1 MGKRKLPFGYT
12 LENGDIKRKLSEAEC
27 VNKIYT
33 AYGMGASLRD
43 IAAELNQQSHP
54 SYDEDRPWD
63 KSMVN
68 RILHDRR
75 YSGDAL
81 YPQIIPETL
90 YDTIQRQRAGRRG
103 VPRQTEAQ
111 KVLHSLGVG
120 RLSET
125 IEANILTVLNQLIL
139 HPDIVQCP
147 VTEPKN
153 QADRM
158 RIQREFETVL
168 ACHPIDEGRA
178 ARLIKAQAEAEYTLI
193 GDEEYETE
201 RLRRIFRKAEP
212 LEVLSAGLLRK
223 TVSSIRVESRPGKL
237 ILKNKQMIEMSE

>member
-81 YPQIIPETL
+81 YPQIIPEAL
-90 YDTIQRQRAGRRG
+90 YDAIQRQRAGRRG

-125 IEANILTVLNQLIL
+125 IEVNILTVMNQLIL

-168 ACHPIDEGRA
+168 ACHPIDEGHA
-178 ARLIKAQAEAEYTLI
+178 AHLIKAQAEAEYAMI
-193 GDEEYETE
+193 GDEEYESE
-201 RLRRIFRKAEP
+201 RLRRIFRNAEP
-212 LEVLSAGLLRK
+212 LEALSAGLLRK
-223 TVSSIRVESRPGKL
+223 TASSIRVESRPVKL

>member
-54 SYDEDRPWD
+54 SYDEGRPWD

-81 YPQIIPETL
+81 YPQIIPEAL
-90 YDTIQRQRAGRRG
+90 YDAIQRQRAGRRG

-111 KVLHSLGVG
+111 KVLRILGVG

-125 IEANILTVLNQLIL
+125 IEANILTVMNQLIL
-139 HPDIVQCP
+139 NPDIIQCP

-158 RIQREFETVL
+158 RIRREFETVL

-178 ARLIKAQAEAEYTLI
+178 ARLIKAQAEAEYAMI
-193 GDEEYETE
+193 SDEEYETE

-212 LEVLSAGLLRK
+212 LEALSADLLRN

>member
-33 AYGMGASLRD
+33 AYGMGSSLRD

-90 YDTIQRQRAGRRG
+90 YDAIQYQRAGCRG
-103 VPRQTEAQ
+103 VLRQTEAQ
-111 KVLHSLGVG
+111 KVLRSLGG
-120 RLSET
+120 RRVSET
-125 IEANILTVLNQLIL
+125 IEANVLNVMNQLIL
-139 HPDIVQCP
+139 NPDIIQCP

-158 RIQREFETVL
+158 RIQREFEAVL
-168 ACHPIDEGRA
+168 ACHPIDEGHTA
-178 ARLIKAQAEAEYTLI
+178 HLIKAQAEAEYALI

-212 LEVLSAGLLRK
+212 LEALSADLLRK